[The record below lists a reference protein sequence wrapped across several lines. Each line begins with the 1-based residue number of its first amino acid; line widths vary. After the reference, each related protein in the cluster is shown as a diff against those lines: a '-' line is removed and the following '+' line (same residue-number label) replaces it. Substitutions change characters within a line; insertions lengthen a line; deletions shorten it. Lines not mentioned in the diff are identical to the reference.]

1 MLLKKGFTMGMPGRV
16 IIRVLISSQESCQ
29 QASLFHLLH
38 ELAPFL
44 CSLDE
49 LARVLPVSSVI
60 SLT

>member
-1 MLLKKGFTMGMPGRV
+1 MGMPGRV